1 MHYSIYQ
8 YIPQATR
15 HSRLKQTYPY
25 IPSLQELGAF
35 VKGMTPEMIE
45 CVIKYVD
52 CDGNGEID
60 IAELDLAF
68 RLSRI
73 EIDDC
78 FEGQPPSG
86 GRHPPTRCTYQVQ
99 QLVSLSDLGLSVCCL
114 AWSSPRG

>member
-1 MHYSIYQ
+1 
-8 YIPQATR
+8 
-15 HSRLKQTYPY
+15 
-25 IPSLQELGAF
+25 
-35 VKGMTPEMIE
+35 MTPEMIE

-78 FEGQPPSG
+78 FEGQPHQEDDIMLG
-86 GRHPPTRCTYQVQ
+86 GVIATSVALSH
-99 QLVSLSDLGLSVCCL
+99 SLYVGLSVL
-114 AWSSPRG
+114 FDMVQSPRMKS